1 MLDYTHN
8 INLLSYFDE
17 LLSQNDVGKQEFFLK
32 CCNCC
37 TLIDILADDF
47 GNSRA
52 CSHIVFIRAGFE
64 NVFNQA
70 VQKMKRC
77 TVALKIYHYATHA
90 TFQGW
95 SKYTIIQL
103 TQSFRDTYCAKPRKK
118 SGKSFFSME
127 KYQKDARKS

>member
-8 INLLSYFDE
+8 IKLLSYFDK
-17 LLSQNDVGKQEFFLK
+17 LLSQNDVGKQDFFLK
-32 CCNCC
+32 CCNRC

-64 NVFNQA
+64 NVNQD

-77 TVALKIYHYATHA
+77 TVALKIYHYATHP

-103 TQSFRDTYCAKPRKK
+103 TQSFRDTYCAQRRKK

-127 KYQKDARKS
+127 KDVRNS